1 MTREEMFEFLEIPA
15 NSSETDIIER
25 IEDKLTYFQRL
36 SENAPND
43 FLRKLHTENVKK
55 IQVLQSQLLSRA
67 DESSHQHS
75 TNYVSANSDLTG
87 DYGDTSANLRSAQ
100 NNKTAVAWLVRHTE
114 NQSAKPFPLYYGKN
128 FIGRNSHPS
137 DPTIIINEDPYVSRI
152 HCCLEVE
159 SIKPLQMIISD
170 GGALNNKPSKNGT
183 YVNGN
188 EQRLTKK
195 VSVSENDTLQVGMT
209 KFAIRLNNDNIK
221 KIVQEVDESD
231 YMKTVIIDIF

>member
-1 MTREEMFEFLEIPA
+1 MFEFLEIPT
-15 NSSETDIIER
+15 NSSENDIIER

-43 FLRKLHTENVKK
+43 FLKKLHTENVKK

-67 DESSHQHS
+67 DETNHQHS
-75 TNYVSANSDLTG
+75 TNYVSANSNLTG
-87 DYGDTSANLRSAQ
+87 NYGDTSANLRSAQ

-114 NQSAKPFPLYYGKN
+114 NQSPRPYPLYYGKN
-128 FIGRNSHPS
+128 FIGRNNHPS
-137 DPTIIINEDPYVSRI
+137 DPSIIITEDPYVSRI
-152 HCCLEVE
+152 HCCLDVE
-159 SIKPLQMIISD
+159 STKPLQILVSD
-170 GGALNNKPSKNGT
+170 GVAINKPSKNGT

-188 EQRLTKK
+188 EQRLTQKAR
-195 VSVSENDTLQVGMT
+195 VSENDTLQVGMT

-221 KIVQEVDESD
+221 KIVQEVDESE